1 MNHNSE
7 AKQARWGVCVC
18 GGGRLT
24 KIQSAEINVRKER
37 EVRGTVR
44 QKQREGGKVQIH

>member
-7 AKQARWGVCVC
+7 AKQARWGV
-18 GGGRLT
+18 GGERVT

-44 QKQREGGKVQIH
+44 QKQREGGKIQIHL

>member
-7 AKQARWGVCVC
+7 AKQARWG
-18 GGGRLT
+18 GGVT
-24 KIQSAEINVRKER
+24 KIQSAEINVRRGR

-44 QKQREGGKVQIH
+44 QKQREGGKMQIH